1 MDVVYRPELVDSSA
15 FVAANATIVGNV
27 TIGAGA
33 SIWFGCVLRGDNEA
47 IAIGARTNI
56 QDLSVIHTDEGVP
69 CSLGTGVTVGHG
81 AMLHG
86 AVVGDGALI
95 GIGAVVLN
103 GATVGSEALVGAGS
117 LVTEGQAIPARHLAV
132 GAPAKVVRELT
143 EDEIMDLRK
152 SAAHYVKR
160 AEAFRRS
167 GQEWR

>member
-1 MDVVYRPELVDSSA
+1 MDVVYHPELVDGSA
-15 FVAANATIVGNV
+15 FVAANAIIVGNV

-47 IAIGARTNI
+47 ITIGARTNI

-69 CSLGTGVTVGHG
+69 CRLGAGVTVGHG

-86 AVVGDGALI
+86 AIVGDGALI

-103 GATVGSEALVGAGS
+103 GAIVGSEALIGAGS
-117 LVTEGQAIPARHLAV
+117 LVTEGYAIPPRRLAL
-132 GAPAKVVRELT
+132 GSPAKVVRELT
-143 EDEIMDLRK
+143 DEEIMDLRK

-167 GQEWR
+167 GWE